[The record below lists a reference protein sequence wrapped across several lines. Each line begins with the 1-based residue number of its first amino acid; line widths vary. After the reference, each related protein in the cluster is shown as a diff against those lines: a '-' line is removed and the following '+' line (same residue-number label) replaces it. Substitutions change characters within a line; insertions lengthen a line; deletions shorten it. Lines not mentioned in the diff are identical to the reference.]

1 MMKPNKH
8 KSCLLLLALVYGAA
22 SFAADDHDHDHDPAP
37 AKTAEQTHDEAD
49 EHDEHKDDDHA
60 HEEADGHD
68 EHKDDEH
75 DHDDAHKEDGG
86 HEDENKVHLNEEQR
100 RSAGIVVEALLP
112 QPVAEEIEAPGE
124 IRLNAYATSQITPR
138 IEAQVVRRHVYLGD
152 KVKKGQP
159 LVLLSS
165 ATMAEAQ
172 GTLLIAAKEWQRV
185 KKLGKKVVSEQRY
198 LESRVAYQQAYSR
211 LLAYGMT
218 ETQTNQLVRNSA
230 ISKADG
236 SFTLLSPQEGTVIK
250 DDFIVGQMIHPGDLL
265 FEITDESTIWV
276 EARVNPNAMRQ
287 VRIGSP
293 VRISYAGEWIS
304 GKVIQIHHALDETTR
319 TMAVRLEIPNPGD
332 HLHPGQFVTARI
344 QVGSS
349 SPVLSLPIDAVMRS
363 PDGDWQVFVENSP
376 GEYEPKEVR
385 IVRNIPGLAIIE
397 GIAPGTRV
405 VTRGAFFVQ
414 SELAKSGFEVHNH

>member
-1 MMKPNKH
+1 MMKPNNH
-8 KSCLLLLALVYGAA
+8 KLSLFLLALLYSTAG
-22 SFAADDHDHDHDPAP
+22 FAAGDHDHDPAP
-37 AKTAEQTHDEAD
+37 TKTTGQTQKEAD

-68 EHKDDEH
+68 DHKDDEH
-75 DHDDAHKEDGG
+75 AHDDEHEEEGGG
-86 HEDENKVHLNEEQR
+86 HEDENKVHLNEEQLR
-100 RSAGIVVEALLP
+100 TAGIVIEALHP

-124 IRLNAYATSQITPR
+124 VTLNTYATSQITPR
-138 IEAQVVRRHVYLGD
+138 IDAQVVKRHVYLGD
-152 KVKKGQP
+152 TVKKGQP

-172 GTLLIAAKEWQRV
+172 GALLIAAKEWQRV
-185 KKLGKKVVSEQRY
+185 KNLGKKVVSEQRY
-198 LESRVAYQQAYSR
+198 LESRITYQQAYSR

-218 ETQTNQLVRNSA
+218 EEQTRQLVRNSA

-236 SFTLLSPQEGTVIK
+236 SFTLLSPQDGTVIK

-276 EARVNPNAMRQ
+276 EARVNPNVMRQ
-287 VRIGSP
+287 VRIGGP
-293 VRISYAGEWIS
+293 VRISYGGEWIS

-344 QVGSS
+344 QVGNSN
-349 SPVLSLPIDAVMRS
+349 PAISLPIDAVMRS

-376 GEYEPKEVR
+376 GEYEPREVR
-385 IVRNIPGLAIIE
+385 IVRNIPGLAVIE
-397 GIAPGTRV
+397 GLAPGTRV
-405 VTRGAFFVQ
+405 VTGGAFFVQ

>member
-1 MMKPNKH
+1 M
-8 KSCLLLLALVYGAA
+8 
-22 SFAADDHDHDHDPAP
+22 
-37 AKTAEQTHDEAD
+37 
-49 EHDEHKDDDHA
+49 
-60 HEEADGHD
+60 
-68 EHKDDEH
+68 
-75 DHDDAHKEDGG
+75 
-86 HEDENKVHLNEEQR
+86 LN
-100 RSAGIVVEALLP
+100 I
-112 QPVAEEIEAPGE
+112 
-124 IRLNAYATSQITPR
+124 YATSQITPR
-138 IEAQVVRRHVYLGD
+138 IEAQVVKRHVYLGD
-152 KVKKGQP
+152 KVEKGQP

-185 KKLGKKVVSEQRY
+185 RKLGKKVVSEQRY
-198 LESRVAYQQAYSR
+198 LESRVTYQQAYSR

-218 ETQTNQLVRNSA
+218 EAQTNQLVNKSS

-236 SFTLLSPQEGTVIK
+236 SFTLLSPQGGTVIK

-276 EARVNPNAMRQ
+276 EARVNPNVMRQ
-287 VRIGSP
+287 VQIGSP
-293 VRISYAGEWIS
+293 VRISYGDEWIS

-344 QVGSS
+344 QVGNSN
-349 SPVLSLPIDAVMRS
+349 PAISLPVDAVMRS
-363 PDGDWQVFVENSP
+363 PDGDWQVFVESAP
-376 GEYEPKEVR
+376 GEYEPREVR

-397 GIAPGTRV
+397 GLAPGTRV
-405 VTRGAFFVQ
+405 VTKGAFFVQ

>member
-1 MMKPNKH
+1 MMKPNNH
-8 KSCLLLLALVYGAA
+8 QPYLLLLALVYGTA

-37 AKTAEQTHDEAD
+37 TNTT
-49 EHDEHKDDDHA
+49 EHTQ
-60 HEEADGHD
+60 EEAGDHGD
-68 EHKDDEH
+68 HK
-75 DHDDAHKEDGG
+75 DDAHKEDADG

-100 RSAGIVVEALLP
+100 RTAGIAVEALRP

-124 IRLNAYATSQITPR
+124 VLLNIYATSQITPR
-138 IEAQVVRRHVYLGD
+138 IEAQVVKRHVYLGD
-152 KVKKGQP
+152 KVEKGQP

-185 KKLGKKVVSEQRY
+185 RKLGKKVVSEQRY
-198 LESRVAYQQAYSR
+198 LESRVTYQQAYSR

-218 ETQTNQLVRNSA
+218 EAQTNQLVNKSS

-236 SFTLLSPQEGTVIK
+236 SFTLLSPQGGTVIK

-276 EARVNPNAMRQ
+276 EARVNPNVMRQ
-287 VRIGSP
+287 VQIGSP
-293 VRISYAGEWIS
+293 VRISYGDEWIS

-344 QVGSS
+344 QVGNSN
-349 SPVLSLPIDAVMRS
+349 PAISLPVDAVMRS
-363 PDGDWQVFVENSP
+363 PDGDWQVFVESAP
-376 GEYEPKEVR
+376 GEYEPREVR

-397 GIAPGTRV
+397 GLAPGTRV
-405 VTRGAFFVQ
+405 VTKGAFFVQ